1 MVIIVGSGISAL
13 WTADLLDKS
22 GYDVAVLEKDTV
34 ANSQTIASQGMIH
47 GGTKYSLE
55 GALTKATISI
65 SDMPNIW
72 NEALRGNGKV
82 NLSKSTIHSN
92 YQLLWSADTVQSKL
106 LSFFGSKAMS
116 SKMRPIDKKEHPL
129 FNHKDFHGSLFKLNE
144 TVIDVH
150 SVILN
155 FSNNLEG
162 KIFKA
167 KAKRILFSDDHVV
180 GIDTSK
186 GKLECDELILAA
198 GEGNEEI
205 LEESNIDSFPMQRRP
220 LAMGMVFM
228 KEKIPDIYG
237 HFLGTSSRP
246 RITIST
252 HYLNEKQI
260 LYIGGEVSES
270 GVRLSDEDQKIQ
282 IDKFLREALSWIDL
296 DIERI
301 DVLRINRAE
310 TKNNKVLKPDSFF
323 IGRKKGLMVC
333 WPTKLAF
340 APLIAESILNQMNP
354 SKLRKRNIK
363 RMRLDKP
370 HISKYPWEAN

>member
-1 MVIIVGSGISAL
+1 
-13 WTADLLDKS
+13 
-22 GYDVAVLEKDTV
+22 
-34 ANSQTIASQGMIH
+34 
-47 GGTKYSLE
+47 
-55 GALTKATISI
+55 
-65 SDMPNIW
+65 
-72 NEALRGNGKV
+72 
-82 NLSKSTIHSN
+82 
-92 YQLLWSADTVQSKL
+92 
-106 LSFFGSKAMS
+106 
-116 SKMRPIDKKEHPL
+116 
-129 FNHKDFHGSLFKLNE
+129 
-144 TVIDVH
+144 
-150 SVILN
+150 
-155 FSNNLEG
+155 
-162 KIFKA
+162 
-167 KAKRILFSDDHVV
+167 
-180 GIDTSK
+180 
-186 GKLECDELILAA
+186 
-198 GEGNEEI
+198 
-205 LEESNIDSFPMQRRP
+205 
-220 LAMGMVFM
+220 M